1 MSAANAFALSLSI
14 AFFTLSV
21 AHLSIW
27 RVMRQRCWVGFA
39 VTALAASTYF
49 LFERR
54 MPLVENRPHF
64 AATALAFTMMLVGWL
79 SVGAYLGV
87 RPKALRAFGAMQ
99 AVQGVLVSS
108 LVAAG
113 MMGRI
118 AVFSNYALMAWMVLA
133 AAWWAG
139 DGQRNQSR
147 VVIASAALL
156 YPLAVGLAAAGVLE
170 PLYLRYAMSL
180 PMVLV
185 GMAMLVEGML
195 MAQHQAQAAVLQTQV
210 AQLQLQA
217 VVQSLAEG
225 SGRVAESGRTMSD
238 GAQMLAMRTD
248 EQTSHIRDTAQA
260 VRGVVAQVQV
270 TSQHVSQVDAT
281 CQALEQQARQGGQE
295 VGETVTAIE
304 RIDQRTREMDEAIV
318 LIEAIA
324 MQTNLL
330 SLNAAIEAARAGSAG
345 RGFAVVAGEVRTLSA
360 RTREAAGQVRSLIER
375 ARQQS
380 GEGVQQVL
388 QVRGTLAGMIGAVQE
403 VALRMSEVSA
413 DAVQQRQALEQVLGH
428 LDALTTLTDAN
439 ASMVA
444 QSVMTSDDMNA
455 SAQRLAEIVT
465 QAQGQRQGAG
475 QGQGPVQMQM
485 QMQNPT
491 ATVTPAL
498 AGAARA
504 RAVEF
509 F

>member
-1 MSAANAFALSLSI
+1 MSAANAFALCLSI
-14 AFFTLSV
+14 AFFTLAV
-21 AHLSIW
+21 AQLSIW
-27 RVMRQRCWVGFA
+27 RVMRQGCWAGFA
-39 VTALAASTYF
+39 VTALMASAYF
-49 LFERR
+49 LFEGR
-54 MPLVENRPHF
+54 MPPVANRPHF
-64 AATALAFTMMLVGWL
+64 SATALAFAMMSIGWL

-87 RPKALRAFGAMQ
+87 QPRALRALGAFQ
-99 AVQGVLVSS
+99 LAQGILVSS

-113 MMGRI
+113 MIGRI

-133 AAWWAG
+133 AAWLAG
-139 DGQRNQSR
+139 AGQRSQSR

-156 YPLAVGLAAAGVLE
+156 YPLAVGLAAAGALE
-170 PLYLRYAMSL
+170 HQFLRYAMSL

-195 MAQHQAQAAVLQTQV
+195 MAQRQAQQAVLQTQV

-217 VVQSLAEG
+217 VVQSLADG

-248 EQTSHIRDTAQA
+248 EQTSHIRDTAEA
-260 VRGVVAQVQV
+260 VRGVVAQVHE
-270 TSQHVSQVDAT
+270 TSQHVGQVDAT
-281 CQALEQQARQGGQE
+281 CRALEQQARQGGQE
-295 VGETVTAIE
+295 VGETVAAIE

-318 LIEAIA
+318 LIESIA

-360 RTREAAGQVRSLIER
+360 RTREAAAQVRTLIER

-388 QVRGTLAGMIGAVQE
+388 QVRTTLAGMIDAVQD
-403 VALRMSEVSA
+403 VALRMRDVSA
-413 DAVQQRQALEQVLGH
+413 DAVQQRQALDQVLGH
-428 LDALTTLTDAN
+428 LNALTELTDAN

-444 QSVMTSDDMNA
+444 QSVMASDDMNE
-455 SAQRLAEIVT
+455 SAQQLAEIVA
-465 QAQGQRQGAG
+465 QAQGQATGTAPAAG
-475 QGQGPVQMQM
+475 
-485 QMQNPT
+485 
-491 ATVTPAL
+491 
-498 AGAARA
+498 RA
-504 RAVEF
+504 EKAVDF